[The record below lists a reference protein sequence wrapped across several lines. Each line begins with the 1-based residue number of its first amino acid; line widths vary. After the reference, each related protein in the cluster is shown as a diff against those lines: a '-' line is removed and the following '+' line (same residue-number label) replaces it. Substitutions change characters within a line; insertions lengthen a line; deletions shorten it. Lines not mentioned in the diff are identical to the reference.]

1 MGLGRSQNVEQ
12 RLPEEKRSRKK
23 ASYRSNGEHSLA
35 FLCHMNT
42 QTQADTHILL
52 RKPKSCLAGRS
63 IPGSVS
69 VMCLEIQMA
78 TKATVCYDS
87 WHTHTDLRVHSP
99 TVNNVHTHA
108 RCE

>member
-12 RLPEEKRSRKK
+12 RLPEEKRSSKK

-63 IPGSVS
+63 IPRISQCDVFRDSNGYEGH
-69 VMCLEIQMA
+69 CLLQYM
-78 TKATVCYDS
+78 
-87 WHTHTDLRVHSP
+87 
-99 TVNNVHTHA
+99 
-108 RCE
+108 